1 MKLNFEQLTS
11 ITSGAVR
18 TWEDDRGFH
27 VCRFTEKQTEAYACR
42 RENMHRNTRSSSGI
56 VLGFRTDSPSLSI
69 SVNVRSCSGRA
80 YFSLDVLADRRYVG
94 SLKNYTLPTPGANY
108 HAMAAPLGVFSGMFP
123 LGQGEK
129 TVEIY
134 LPWSVEC
141 IITALELADGASL
154 LPVKRGKK
162 LLAFGD
168 SITQGYDAL
177 EPRNKYITRLADR
190 LGMEEINK
198 AVGGE
203 VFWPELAAMRDDL
216 QPDLIT
222 VAYGTNDWTNRT
234 CEDLQKASRKFFE
247 NLRETY
253 PDAPILALT
262 PLWRKDHAQDR
273 KSYKSFHHVEKLIRR
288 AVEDLPGVTVIRGW
302 ELIPQQENLYGDH
315 TVHPNDEGFQCC
327 FENLLKTAEP
337 MIYEG
342 ECNEAKL

>member
-27 VCRFTEKQTEAYACR
+27 ACRFTEKQAEAYACR
-42 RENMHRNTRSSSGI
+42 RENLHRNTRSSSGI

-94 SLKNYTLPTPGANY
+94 SLKNYTPPIPGVNY
-108 HAMAAPLGVFSGMFP
+108 HAMAAPFGDFSGVFP
-123 LGQGEK
+123 LGPGDK

-141 IITALELADGASL
+141 VITSLELADGASL
-154 LPVKRGKK
+154 APVKRQKK

-198 AVGGE
+198 AIGGE
-203 VFWPELAAMRDDL
+203 VFWPELAAMRDAL
-216 QPDLIT
+216 QPDLIA
-222 VAYGTNDWTNRT
+222 VAYGTNDWSTRP
-234 CEDLQKASRKFFE
+234 CADLQRASREFFE
-247 NLRETY
+247 NLRRAY
-253 PDAPILALT
+253 PDSPILTLT
-262 PLWRKDHAQDR
+262 PLWRRDHATVR
-273 KSYKSFHHVEKLIRR
+273 ESYESFHRVEELIRR
-288 AVEDLPGVTVIRGW
+288 AVEDIPGVTVIRGW
-302 ELIPQQENLYGDH
+302 ELIPQRETLYGDH
-315 TVHPNDEGFQCC
+315 VVHPNDEGFRWC
-327 FENLLKTAEP
+327 FENLLKAVEP
-337 MIYEG
+337 MIYKG
-342 ECNEAKL
+342 E